1 MHIDMFLYDKGS
13 KPRGFTIWLSSWSSS
28 SLPVWNCCL
37 IDWQLGGFKS
47 YRDLEIRE
55 LYTRSINW
63 PVLSDEHSWAVWMAI
78 FPAKW
83 RANEQRLVGLEHLR
97 VRIHCKDLCMEQQK
111 LWITAHDSLSFV
123 LYVRLWLCDF
133 KYMFYGHPETWG
145 RWDPFWLVWTIWKK
159 LTNSLFGSVYG
170 G

>member
-1 MHIDMFLYDKGS
+1 MFHLPNRLAAGGVQTIQGSGDHSSQNSGTYFETGGKNKHNMLKNQVSILDSSWWIWLLYD
-13 KPRGFTIWLSSWSSS
+13 
-28 SLPVWNCCL
+28 
-37 IDWQLGGFKS
+37 
-47 YRDLEIRE
+47 RE
-55 LYTRSINW
+55 WYTRSMNW

-111 LWITAHDSLSFV
+111 FWITAHDSLSFV

-133 KYMFYGHPETWG
+133 KYVLWPPRNVGKMKPIFDSYEQFE
-145 RWDPFWLVWTIWKK
+145 R
-159 LTNSLFGSVYG
+159 N
-170 G
+170 